1 MIQKIALGVIWAGL
15 VLMPS
20 LAFASPIN
28 INSTG
33 NGSTTDGT
41 VDPNWTYTSS
51 VNGTG
56 QGLVANNSGV
66 DFFNGANSVPWVA
79 DSTSSSWIVDNTA
92 NSSSGGPPLSF
103 STTFSLAGL
112 NPLTASL
119 SGAWA
124 IDDTG
129 VLLLNGN
136 NIAILGTPG
145 FSWDALTAFSVSG
158 SSGFFLPGLNVL
170 SAALTSN
177 DNFFEGTNVQVTG
190 TADALISAT
199 PIPAALPL
207 FAGGLGLMGFLARR
221 KKRHAAA

>member
-41 VDPNWTYTSS
+41 VDPNWTYTNS
-51 VNGTG
+51 VSATG
-56 QGLVANNSGV
+56 QSLVANSPGV
-66 DFFNGANSVPWVA
+66 DFFNGAPPWVA

-103 STTFSLAGL
+103 STTFNLAGL
-112 NPLTASL
+112 NPSTAFL

-129 VLLLNGN
+129 VLELNGH
-136 NIAILGTPG
+136 IISTLASDG
-145 FSWDALTAFSVSG
+145 FSWGVLNAFSVSG
-158 SSGFFLPGLNVL
+158 SSGDFLSGTNVL
-170 SAALTSN
+170 SAVLTTN
-177 DNFFEGTNVQVTG
+177 DDFFEGTNVQVSG
-190 TADALISAT
+190 TADALVSAT

-221 KKRHAAA
+221 RKRHAAA

>member
-41 VDPNWTYTSS
+41 VDPNWTYTNS
-51 VNGTG
+51 VSATG

-66 DFFNGANSVPWVA
+66 DFFNGAPPWVA

-103 STTFSLAGL
+103 STTFNLAGL
-112 NPLTASL
+112 NPSTAFL

-129 VLLLNGN
+129 VLELNGH
-136 NIAILGTPG
+136 IISTLASDG
-145 FSWDALTAFSVSG
+145 FSWGVLNAFSVSG
-158 SSGFFLPGLNVL
+158 SSGDFLSGTNVL
-170 SAALTSN
+170 SAVLTTN
-177 DNFFEGTNVQVTG
+177 DDFFEGTNVQVSG
-190 TADALISAT
+190 TADALVSAT

-221 KKRHAAA
+221 RKRHAAA

>member
-1 MIQKIALGVIWAGL
+1 MIQKTALGVIWAGL

-20 LAFASPIN
+20 LAFANPIN

-33 NGSTTDGT
+33 NGSTTDGA
-41 VDPNWTYTSS
+41 VDPNWTYTNS
-51 VNGTG
+51 VPATG
-56 QGLVANNSGV
+56 QGLVANNPGV
-66 DFFNGANSVPWVA
+66 DFFNGAPPWVS
-79 DSTSSSWIVDNTA
+79 DSNSSSWIVDNIA
-92 NSSSGGPPLSF
+92 NPQSGGGALSF

-129 VLLLNGN
+129 VLELNGH
-136 NIAILGTPG
+136 IISTLGTAG
-145 FSWDALTAFSVSG
+145 FSWFTLNAFSVSG
-158 SSGFFLPGLNVL
+158 SSGDFLSGINVL
-170 SAALTSN
+170 SAVLTNN

-190 TADALISAT
+190 TADPLISAT

-207 FAGGLGLMGFLARR
+207 FAGGLGLMGFFARR

>member
-1 MIQKIALGVIWAGL
+1 MIQKTALGVIWAGL

-20 LAFASPIN
+20 LAFANSIN
-28 INSTG
+28 IGSTG

-56 QGLVANNSGV
+56 QGLVANNPGV
-66 DFFNGANSVPWVA
+66 DFFNGAPPWVA

-92 NSSSGGPPLSF
+92 NSSSGGGTLSF

-124 IDDTG
+124 IDDQG
-129 VLLLNGN
+129 VLELNGH
-136 NIAILGTPG
+136 I
-145 FSWDALTAFSVSG
+145 
-158 SSGFFLPGLNVL
+158 
-170 SAALTSN
+170 
-177 DNFFEGTNVQVTG
+177 
-190 TADALISAT
+190 IST
-199 PIPAALPL
+199 
-207 FAGGLGLMGFLARR
+207 
-221 KKRHAAA
+221 